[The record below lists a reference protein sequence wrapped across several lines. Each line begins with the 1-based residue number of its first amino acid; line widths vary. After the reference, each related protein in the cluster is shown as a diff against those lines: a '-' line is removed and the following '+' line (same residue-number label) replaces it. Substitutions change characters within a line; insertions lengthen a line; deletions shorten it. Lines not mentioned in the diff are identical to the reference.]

1 MATLKTRLDA
11 LERASTDADRGG
23 YLDLPPVMSPED
35 WEAAAK
41 EQQAALCREVSNGN
55 P

>member
-11 LERASTDADRGG
+11 LEAASTDADQGG
-23 YLDLPPVMSPED
+23 YLDLLPVMGEAE
-35 WEAAAK
+35 WCEAAAK
-41 EQQAALCREVSNGN
+41 QQAELWREVSDGT

>member
-11 LERASTDADRGG
+11 LERASTEPDQGG
-23 YLDLPPVMSPED
+23 YLDLLPVMAYGE
-35 WEAAAK
+35 WCEAAAK
-41 EQQAALCREVSNGN
+41 QQAELCREVSNGK

>member
-11 LERASTDADRGG
+11 LERARDDADKGG
-23 YLDLPPVMSPED
+23 YLDFLPVMVHDEWCD
-35 WEAAAK
+35 AAAR
-41 EQQAALCREVSNGN
+41 QQAALCREVSNGK